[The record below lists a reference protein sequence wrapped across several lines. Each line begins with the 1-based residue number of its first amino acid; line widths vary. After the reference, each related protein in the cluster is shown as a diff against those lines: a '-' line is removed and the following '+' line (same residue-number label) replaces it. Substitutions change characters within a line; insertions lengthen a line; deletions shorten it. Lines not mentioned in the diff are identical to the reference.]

1 MQTPSNT
8 HPTHTHTSSTHT
20 PPPASNTPHTPK
32 QDSKLIWDQT
42 FRDYGFS
49 YSFHIIYD
57 FSFFFRTFKPGFDAV
72 RVRLWVGVDGPL
84 LELDG
89 LRQRLTSG
97 WAIADLVDRRN
108 LEQFLAKKLDSFTD
122 KKQPSIIVERSIFK
136 DRS

>member
-1 MQTPSNT
+1 M
-8 HPTHTHTSSTHT
+8 
-20 PPPASNTPHTPK
+20 
-32 QDSKLIWDQT
+32 
-42 FRDYGFS
+42 
-49 YSFHIIYD
+49 
-57 FSFFFRTFKPGFDAV
+57 